1 MNLGLN
7 DNIIN
12 KENPANNSKPRLSQS
27 HPRAFGTDLSKPV
40 SSTPISPQDPQHLDY
55 YKSDILAHLLE
66 SESQHIPH
74 DGYLSIH
81 IEINEK
87 MRAILIDWLID
98 VHFKFKLADETLYLT
113 VNIIDRYLE
122 STSITRN
129 RLQLVGVSA
138 MLIASKYEDIYP
150 PEVQDFVNISDKAF
164 TRDEV
169 VKMERSI
176 LKQLKYS
183 VTVPSCFRFLQMFCK
198 ICQTSEQHM
207 AFARYFV
214 ELALVDYKMIKYS
227 NSIKAAAAVYLMH
240 KFKEIKPEWN
250 SEVSQRSKYKEED
263 LKACAKDLCHLYQQ
277 VNRSNLHAVKNK
289 FSSLSLFQVAITP
302 YI

>member
-1 MNLGLN
+1 MNIPIN
-7 DNIIN
+7 DDAIN
-12 KENPANNSKPRLSQS
+12 KENQANQLKPRLSQPY
-27 HPRAFGTDLSKPV
+27 PRTFGTDLSKANTV
-40 SSTPISPQDPQHLDY
+40 LQISLPDPQLLDY
-55 YKSDILAHLLE
+55 YKSDILTHLLE
-66 SESQHIPH
+66 TEHLYVPRA
-74 DGYLSIH
+74 GYMSVH

-98 VHFKFKLADETLYLT
+98 VHYKFKLADETLYLT

-122 STSITRN
+122 STPITRN

-164 TRDEV
+164 TREDV
-169 VKMERSI
+169 LKMERSI

-198 ICQTSEQHM
+198 ICETSEQHM

-214 ELALVDYKMIKYS
+214 ELALVDYKMLKYS
-227 NSIKAAAAVYLMH
+227 NSMKAAAALYLMH

-250 SEVSQRSKYKEED
+250 GEVSKRSKYKEED
-263 LKACAKDLCHLYQQ
+263 LKTCAKDLCCLFQQ
-277 VNRSNLHAVKNK
+277 ASRSNLQAVKNK
-289 FSSLSLFQVAITP
+289 FSSLSLFQVATTP

>member
-1 MNLGLN
+1 MNVGQN
-7 DNIIN
+7 DNITN
-12 KENPANNSKPRLSQS
+12 KENPANQSKSCLSQT
-27 HPRAFGTDLSKPV
+27 HPRTFGTDLSRPK
-40 SSTPISPQDPQHLDY
+40 ISNSGSGLNPQLLDY
-55 YKSDILAHLLE
+55 YKSDILANLLQTE
-66 SESQHIPH
+66 SLNIPH

-122 STSITRN
+122 STSVTRN

-169 VKMERSI
+169 IKMERSI

-198 ICQTSEQHM
+198 ICQTTDQHM

-250 SEVSQRSKYKEED
+250 SEVSQRSKYNEED
-263 LKACAKDLCHLYQQ
+263 LKACAKDLCQLYQQ
-277 VNRSNLHAVKNK
+277 VSRSSLQAVKNK
-289 FSSLSLFQVAITP
+289 FSSLTLFQVAITP